1 MARGDGRRG
10 SKRLER
16 LAAKDRSAYPLRE
29 RFLPPARAYSAAARA
44 AEQPGFARSTKSRAR
59 LARAALARAA
69 DWRCGTRRSSAP
81 AKFASCRSK
90 PVSAGRVPSVQSGC
104 APAERRPCAFPL
116 TRPPHADLPDSSGR
130 GETRKG
136 KRDSALSIRRRPL
149 LRRQSAPEEPCARPL
164 PVVRK
169 CRFRLLSWRPR
180 PAGREERAPL

>member
-16 LAAKDRSAYPLRE
+16 LAAEDRSAYTLPE
-29 RFLPPARAYSAAARA
+29 RFLPAARADTAAARA
-44 AEQPGFARSTKSRAR
+44 AEQPRFARSTKSRAR
-59 LARAALARAA
+59 IVGAALEPLL
-69 DWRCGTRRSSAP
+69 TRRSSAP

-90 PVSAGRVPSVQSGC
+90 PVLAGRVPSVQSGC
-104 APAERRPCAFPL
+104 APAERRPCAFRL
-116 TRPPHADLPDSSGR
+116 TRPPRADLPDSSGR

-136 KRDSALSIRRRPL
+136 TRDSALSIRRRPL
-149 LRRQSAPEEPCARPL
+149 LHRQSAPEEPCARPL

-180 PAGREERAPL
+180 PTGREERAPL